1 MSDPG
6 KRGRIDEAKLLLGD
20 MKRRRIKPD
29 VVIYNIMVNHLCSE
43 GRAPEGFGYFECN
56 ACKQTLSHTC
66 NVLCLVD
73 GLIKGGNLDHAC
85 FVLEATGKKNVS
97 FVSSAWESCKILF
110 VLVLALAITFVSA
123 ARLLN
128 EEDLGLVPMPTISP
142 GPLPTAGSG
151 SFASA
156 SSGGPATGITSGTG
170 LASGGSLTTLT
181 GSGPLPT
188 TGSGSLPVASS
199 GPLPTTGTGSLPTTG
214 SGPFPVAS
222 SGPLP
227 GAGSGPLPAV
237 GSGATATGAGSAT
250 GGSVPDLDHSLV
262 FFMHDILGG
271 SNPTARA
278 VTGVVANPALSGQ
291 LPFAKPNGANLPVNN
306 GVPSNNNNNGILNNN
321 NVPLLVGLGGT
332 TSSIL
337 QNDGN
342 NLLNGLPVANGGQLP
357 SGSSLQMLMFGTMTV
372 MDNELT
378 EGHELGSGLLG
389 KAQGF
394 YVASAVDGTSQ
405 TMAFTAMF
413 ESGGYEDSISFFG
426 VHRTAASESHL
437 GVMGGT
443 GKYVNAR
450 GYAIVKT
457 FTGGIGNTQQ
467 PHQFT
472 DGLETVL
479 ECTVYLSY

>member
-1 MSDPG
+1 M
-6 KRGRIDEAKLLLGD
+6 A
-20 MKRRRIKPD
+20 
-29 VVIYNIMVNHLCSE
+29 
-43 GRAPEGFGYFECN
+43 GY
-56 ACKQTLSHTC
+56 K
-66 NVLCLVD
+66 
-73 GLIKGGNLDHAC
+73 
-85 FVLEATGKKNVS
+85 
-97 FVSSAWESCKILF
+97 
-110 VLVLALAITFVSA
+110 VLVFLILALAITFVSA
-123 ARLLN
+123 GRLLDE
-128 EEDLGLVPMPTISP
+128 EEDIGLVPLPTTSP
-142 GPLPTAGSG
+142 GPLPTVGLG
-151 SFASA
+151 PFPSA
-156 SSGGPATGITSGTG
+156 NSGPATGIASGTG
-170 LASGGSLTTLT
+170 PASGGSGPLTTNTGPGPLPT
-181 GSGPLPT
+181 TASSALPVASSGPLPTIGSGPLPT
-188 TGSGSLPVASS
+188 TGSGPLLGASS
-199 GPLPTTGTGSLPTTG
+199 GILPN
-214 SGPFPVAS
+214 
-222 SGPLP
+222 
-227 GAGSGPLPAV
+227 AGSGPLPTV
-237 GSGATATGAGSAT
+237 GSGAAATGLGAGAGSVI
-250 GGSVPDLDHSLV
+250 GGSVPDNTLV

-278 VTGVVANPALSGQ
+278 VTGVVANAALSGQ
-291 LPFAKPNGANLPVNN
+291 IPFAKPNGANLPVSN
-306 GVPSNNNNNGILNNN
+306 GVPTDNNNNGILNNN

-332 TSSIL
+332 TSNIL
-337 QNDGN
+337 QNNGN
-342 NLLNGLPVANGGQLP
+342 NMLNGLPVANGGQLP
-357 SGSSLQMLMFGTMTV
+357 SGSSLQMLMFGTLTV

-394 YVASAVDGTSQ
+394 YVASAIDGTSQ

-457 FTGGIGNTQQ
+457 FTGSSGTQQQQ

>member
-1 MSDPG
+1 MAGS
-6 KRGRIDEAKLLLGD
+6 KL
-20 MKRRRIKPD
+20 
-29 VVIYNIMVNHLCSE
+29 
-43 GRAPEGFGYFECN
+43 FF
-56 ACKQTLSHTC
+56 
-66 NVLCLVD
+66 
-73 GLIKGGNLDHAC
+73 
-85 FVLEATGKKNVS
+85 F
-97 FVSSAWESCKILF
+97 
-110 VLVLALAITFVSA
+110 LVLALAVTFVSA
-123 ARLLN
+123 ARLLD
-128 EEDLGLVPMPTISP
+128 EEADIGLVPFPTTSP
-142 GPLPTAGSG
+142 GSGPFPTAISV
-151 SFASA
+151 
-156 SSGGPATGITSGTG
+156 PATGITSGTG
-170 LASGGSLTTLT
+170 PASGGSGPLTTFA
-181 GSGPLPT
+181 
-188 TGSGSLPVASS
+188 GSGSIPITGSSPLPVASS
-199 GPLPTTGTGSLPTTG
+199 GPLPTTGPGPLPTAG
-214 SGPFPVAS
+214 

-227 GAGSGPLPAV
+227 GAGSGPLPTA
-237 GSGATATGAGSAT
+237 GSGSAI
-250 GGSVPDLDHSLV
+250 GGSVPENTLV

-278 VTGVVANPALSGQ
+278 VTGVVANAALSGQ
-291 LPFAKPNGANLPVNN
+291 LPFAKPNGANLPVSN

-332 TSSIL
+332 TSNIL
-337 QNDGN
+337 QNNGN

-357 SGSSLQMLMFGTMTV
+357 SGSSLQMLMFGTLTV

-450 GYAIVKT
+450 GFAIVKT
-457 FTGGIGNTQQ
+457 FTGSTGNQQQ

-479 ECTVYLSY
+479 QCTVYLSY

>member
-1 MSDPG
+1 MAG
-6 KRGRIDEAKLLLGD
+6 
-20 MKRRRIKPD
+20 
-29 VVIYNIMVNHLCSE
+29 
-43 GRAPEGFGYFECN
+43 
-56 ACKQTLSHTC
+56 Q
-66 NVLCLVD
+66 
-73 GLIKGGNLDHAC
+73 
-85 FVLEATGKKNVS
+85 
-97 FVSSAWESCKILF
+97 KILSFLVIALF
-110 VLVLALAITFVSA
+110 VTFAAA
-123 ARLLN
+123 ARLLD
-128 EEDLGLVPMPTISP
+128 EEDTFTATTTPGFASTSGSSPFPASGAASGGTGSGSVGTGFGSGTGSIPSSGSGGATGLGAATGTGSSSGSGPLTTTGP
-142 GPLPTAGSG
+142 GPLPVAGSVPGPLPVGGGPG
-151 SFASA
+151 SL
-156 SSGGPATGITSGTG
+156 PATGPGP
-170 LASGGSLTTLT
+170 LPAA

-188 TGSGSLPVASS
+188 GGSSTGPGV
-199 GPLPTTGTGSLPTTG
+199 
-214 SGPFPVAS
+214 
-222 SGPLP
+222 
-227 GAGSGPLPAV
+227 GAGQALG
-237 GSGATATGAGSAT
+237 GGAGAGPAL
-250 GGSVPDLDHSLV
+250 GGGGVGPDNTLV

-291 LPFAKPNGANLPVNN
+291 LPFAKPNGANLPITN
-306 GVPSNNNNNGILNNN
+306 GVPSNNNNNGIVNNN

-332 TSSIL
+332 TANIL
-337 QNDGN
+337 QNNGNNGNN

-357 SGSSLQMLMFGTMTV
+357 SGSALQMLMFGTMTV
-372 MDNELT
+372 IDDELT

-389 KAQGF
+389 KAQGY

-450 GYAIVKT
+450 GFAIVKT
-457 FTGGIGNTQQ
+457 FTGSSGTQQQQ

-479 ECTVYLSY
+479 QCTVYLSY

>member
-1 MSDPG
+1 MAG
-6 KRGRIDEAKLLLGD
+6 CR
-20 MKRRRIKPD
+20 
-29 VVIYNIMVNHLCSE
+29 
-43 GRAPEGFGYFECN
+43 
-56 ACKQTLSHTC
+56 
-66 NVLCLVD
+66 
-73 GLIKGGNLDHAC
+73 
-85 FVLEATGKKNVS
+85 
-97 FVSSAWESCKILF
+97 ILF
-110 VLVLALAITFVSA
+110 LLVLPLVITYVSA
-123 ARLLN
+123 ARLLTE
-128 EEDLGLVPMPTISP
+128 EEDIGLVPTSP
-142 GPLPTAGSG
+142 GPLPTSGSG
-151 SFASA
+151 PFPTSTA
-156 SSGGPATGITSGTG
+156 ITSGSG
-170 LASGGSLTTLT
+170 PASGGSGPLNTLSGSGPLTTT
-181 GSGPLPT
+181 GSNPLPVANSGPLPATGPGPLPT
-188 TGSGSLPVASS
+188 TGSG
-199 GPLPTTGTGSLPTTG
+199 PLP
-214 SGPFPVAS
+214 A
-222 SGPLP
+222 
-227 GAGSGPLPAV
+227 AGSGPLPTV
-237 GSGATATGAGSAT
+237 GSGAGSST
-250 GGSVPDLDHSLV
+250 GGLLPDHALV

-278 VTGVVANPALSGQ
+278 VTGVVANSALSGQ
-291 LPFAKPNGANLPVNN
+291 LPFAKPNGANLPVSN
-306 GVPSNNNNNGILNNN
+306 GLPSNSNNNGILNNN

-332 TSSIL
+332 TSNIL
-337 QNDGN
+337 QNNGN

-450 GYAIVKT
+450 GYAVVKT
-457 FTGGIGNTQQ
+457 YTGGSGNTQQ

>member
-1 MSDPG
+1 MAG
-6 KRGRIDEAKLLLGD
+6 
-20 MKRRRIKPD
+20 
-29 VVIYNIMVNHLCSE
+29 
-43 GRAPEGFGYFECN
+43 
-56 ACKQTLSHTC
+56 CK
-66 NVLCLVD
+66 V
-73 GLIKGGNLDHAC
+73 
-85 FVLEATGKKNVS
+85 
-97 FVSSAWESCKILF
+97 LF

-123 ARLLN
+123 ARLLD
-128 EEDLGLVPMPTISP
+128 EKDIGLVPFPTTSP
-142 GPLPTAGSG
+142 GSLSTAGSGLLPTASSVPATGVTSGTGPALGGSGPLTTTTGPGPLPTTGPGPLPGTSLGPLPTAGSG
-151 SFASA
+151 
-156 SSGGPATGITSGTG
+156 
-170 LASGGSLTTLT
+170 
-181 GSGPLPT
+181 PLPN
-188 TGSGSLPVASS
+188 
-199 GPLPTTGTGSLPTTG
+199 
-214 SGPFPVAS
+214 
-222 SGPLP
+222 
-227 GAGSGPLPAV
+227 V
-237 GSGATATGAGSAT
+237 GSGATATGQGAGTGSVI
-250 GGSVPDLDHSLV
+250 GGSVPDNTLV

-291 LPFAKPNGANLPVNN
+291 LPFAKPNGANLPVSN
-306 GVPSNNNNNGILNNN
+306 GVPTNNNNNGILNNN
-321 NVPLLVGLGGT
+321 NVPFLVGLGGT
-332 TSSIL
+332 TSNIL
-337 QNDGN
+337 QNNGN

-378 EGHELGSGLLG
+378 EGNELGSGLLG

-394 YVASAVDGTSQ
+394 YVASAIDGTSQ

-450 GYAIVKT
+450 GYAIAKT
-457 FTGGIGNTQQ
+457 FTGATGTQQQQ

-479 ECTVYLSY
+479 ECTVYLTL

>member
-1 MSDPG
+1 MAG
-6 KRGRIDEAKLLLGD
+6 
-20 MKRRRIKPD
+20 
-29 VVIYNIMVNHLCSE
+29 
-43 GRAPEGFGYFECN
+43 
-56 ACKQTLSHTC
+56 CK
-66 NVLCLVD
+66 V
-73 GLIKGGNLDHAC
+73 
-85 FVLEATGKKNVS
+85 F
-97 FVSSAWESCKILF
+97 FF
-110 VLVLALAITFVSA
+110 LVLALVITFVSA
-123 ARLLN
+123 ARLLEE
-128 EEDLGLVPMPTISP
+128 EEDLGFGPMPTTSP

-151 SFASA
+151 SLASA
-156 SSGGPATGITSGTG
+156 SSGPATGITSGTG
-170 LASGGSLTTLT
+170 PISGALTTLT
-181 GSGPLPT
+181 GSGPVPT
-188 TGSGSLPVASS
+188 TGFSPLPVASS
-199 GPLPTTGTGSLPTTG
+199 GPLPTTGPGSLPTTG

-227 GAGSGPLPAV
+227 AAGSGPLPAG
-237 GSGATATGAGSAT
+237 GSGVTATGVGSAT
-250 GGSVPDLDHSLV
+250 SGSIPDHTLV

-306 GVPSNNNNNGILNNN
+306 GLPSNNNNNGILNNN

-457 FTGGIGNTQQ
+457 FTGATGNTQQ

>member
-1 MSDPG
+1 M
-6 KRGRIDEAKLLLGD
+6 
-20 MKRRRIKPD
+20 
-29 VVIYNIMVNHLCSE
+29 
-43 GRAPEGFGYFECN
+43 
-56 ACKQTLSHTC
+56 
-66 NVLCLVD
+66 
-73 GLIKGGNLDHAC
+73 
-85 FVLEATGKKNVS
+85 TG
-97 FVSSAWESCKILF
+97 CKILF
-110 VLVLALAITFVSA
+110 VLVLALAMAFVSA

-128 EEDLGLVPMPTISP
+128 EEEDLGLVPMPTTSP
-142 GPLPTAGSG
+142 SPLPTTGSG

-156 SSGGPATGITSGTG
+156 SSGPATGITSGTG

-227 GAGSGPLPAV
+227 GAGSGPSPTV
-237 GSGATATGAGSAT
+237 GS
-250 GGSVPDLDHSLV
+250 
-262 FFMHDILGG
+262 
-271 SNPTARA
+271 ARA
-278 VTGVVANPALSGQ
+278 VTGVVANPALSGP

-306 GVPSNNNNNGILNNN
+306 GVPSNNNNNGILTNN
-321 NVPLLVGLGGT
+321 NVPLLIGLGGT

-337 QNDGN
+337 QSDGN

-457 FTGGIGNTQQ
+457 FTGGTGNTQQ

>member
-1 MSDPG
+1 MFEMLILRWCFDKCVWKDACKVFNEMLEREVQPTVV
-6 KRGRIDEAKLLLGD
+6 
-20 MKRRRIKPD
+20 IKPD
-29 VVIYNIMVNHLCSE
+29 VMIYNIMVNHLCSE
-43 GRAPEGFGYFECN
+43 G
-56 ACKQTLSHTC
+56 
-66 NVLCLVD
+66 
-73 GLIKGGNLDHAC
+73 
-85 FVLEATGKKNVS
+85 
-97 FVSSAWESCKILF
+97 CKILF
-110 VLVLALAITFVSA
+110 VLVLALAMAFVSA

-128 EEDLGLVPMPTISP
+128 EEEDLGLVPMPTTSP
-142 GPLPTAGSG
+142 SPLPTTGSG

-156 SSGGPATGITSGTG
+156 SSGPATGITSGTG

-227 GAGSGPLPAV
+227 GAGSGPSPTV
-237 GSGATATGAGSAT
+237 GS
-250 GGSVPDLDHSLV
+250 
-262 FFMHDILGG
+262 
-271 SNPTARA
+271 ARA
-278 VTGVVANPALSGQ
+278 VTGVVANPALSGP

-306 GVPSNNNNNGILNNN
+306 GVPSNNNNNGILTNN
-321 NVPLLVGLGGT
+321 NVPLLIGLGGT

-337 QNDGN
+337 QSDGN

-457 FTGGIGNTQQ
+457 FTGGTGNTQQ

>member
-1 MSDPG
+1 MAG
-6 KRGRIDEAKLLLGD
+6 
-20 MKRRRIKPD
+20 
-29 VVIYNIMVNHLCSE
+29 
-43 GRAPEGFGYFECN
+43 
-56 ACKQTLSHTC
+56 CK
-66 NVLCLVD
+66 VLFF
-73 GLIKGGNLDHAC
+73 LI
-85 FVLEATGKKNVS
+85 
-97 FVSSAWESCKILF
+97 
-110 VLVLALAITFVSA
+110 LALAITFVA
-123 ARLLN
+123 AGRLLDE
-128 EEDLGLVPMPTISP
+128 EEDIGLVPLPTTSL
-142 GPLPTAGSG
+142 GPLPTVGLGPFPTANS
-151 SFASA
+151 
-156 SSGGPATGITSGTG
+156 GPATGI
-170 LASGGSLTTLT
+170 ASGGVGPLTTN
-181 GSGPLPT
+181 SGPGSLPT
-188 TGSGSLPVASS
+188 TGTSALPVASS
-199 GPLPTTGTGSLPTTG
+199 GPLPTTGSGPLPTTG
-214 SGPFPVAS
+214 SVPLLGAS
-222 SGPLP
+222 SGILP
-227 GAGSGPLPAV
+227 SVGSGPLPTV
-237 GSGATATGAGSAT
+237 GSGAAATGLGAGAGSVI
-250 GGSVPDLDHSLV
+250 GGSVPDNTLV

-278 VTGVVANPALSGQ
+278 VTGVVANAALSGQ
-291 LPFAKPNGANLPVNN
+291 IPFAKPNGANLPISN
-306 GVPSNNNNNGILNNN
+306 GVPTDNNNNGILNNN

-332 TSSIL
+332 TSNIL
-337 QNDGN
+337 QNNGN
-342 NLLNGLPVANGGQLP
+342 NMLNGLPVANGGQLP
-357 SGSSLQMLMFGTMTV
+357 SGSSLQMLMFGTLTV

-457 FTGGIGNTQQ
+457 FTGSSGIQQQQ